1 MTLRLEYP
9 TLSALETDYRD
20 NLSKGRAFVAKVCA
34 EQEWVAVRVV
44 LARQDTGQ
52 AFEWPGQ
59 VVWICREGPSM
70 GTGVELGELDAERR
84 KQLDHFLQSAEPQ
97 AEPQPEVR
105 HRNLHDQVRE
115 LNAIGREKM
124 ARSGTLPERV
134 ALERHFGGAVWEGLL
149 QNPQLTLPEVVRIA
163 KNGGLPKP
171 LVNVIVSNAAWLS
184 KPEVRRALL
193 SNPRVDGMHLDRVLK
208 ATPRSECAQVARSTA
223 YRPAVRT
230 RARQLCD

>member
-1 MTLRLEYP
+1 MTLRVEYR
-9 TLSALETDYRD
+9 TLAALEADYRD
-20 NLSKGRAFVAKVCA
+20 NLSKSRVFVTGVCA
-34 EQEWVAVRVV
+34 DQELVPVCVE

-52 AFEWPGQ
+52 IFEWPGQ
-59 VVWICREGPSM
+59 VVWICRDGPSI
-70 GTGVELGELDAERR
+70 GTGVELGELDADRRGDLER
-84 KQLDHFLQSAEPQ
+84 FLQSPEPPAEE
-97 AEPQPEVR
+97 EPDRQ
-105 HRNLHDQVRE
+105 HRNLHERVRG

-134 ALERHFGGAVWEGLL
+134 ALERQFGGSVWEGLL

-171 LVNVIVSNAAWLS
+171 LVHLIVSNPAWLS
-184 KPEVRRALL
+184 KGEVRRALL
-193 SNPRVDGMHLDRVLK
+193 SNPRVDGRHLDRVLK
-208 ATPRSECAQVARSTA
+208 AMPRSECAQLARSTA

>member
-9 TLSALETDYRD
+9 ALPELQADYRD
-20 NLSKGRAFVAKVCA
+20 NLSKGRAFVAGVCA
-34 EQEWVAVRVV
+34 DEEWVAVRVV
-44 LARQDTGQ
+44 LARQDTGEV
-52 AFEWPGQ
+52 FEWPGQ
-59 VVWICREGPSM
+59 VVWICREGPST
-70 GTGVELGELDAERR
+70 GTGVELGALAADRLKELEQFLQPAEPEAER
-84 KQLDHFLQSAEPQ
+84 
-97 AEPQPEVR
+97 QPEPR
-105 HRNLHDQVRE
+105 QRNLHDRVRG
-115 LNAIGREKM
+115 LNALGREKM

-134 ALERHFGGAVWEGLL
+134 ALERQFGGSVWEGLL
-149 QNPQLTLPEVVRIA
+149 QNPQLTLAEVVRIA

-171 LVNVIVSNAAWLS
+171 LVNLIVSNPGWLA

-208 ATPRSECAQVARSTA
+208 ATPRTECAQVARSTA

>member
-1 MTLRLEYP
+1 
-9 TLSALETDYRD
+9 
-20 NLSKGRAFVAKVCA
+20 
-34 EQEWVAVRVV
+34 
-44 LARQDTGQ
+44 
-52 AFEWPGQ
+52 
-59 VVWICREGPSM
+59 
-70 GTGVELGELDAERR
+70 
-84 KQLDHFLQSAEPQ
+84 
-97 AEPQPEVR
+97 
-105 HRNLHDQVRE
+105 
-115 LNAIGREKM
+115 M

-149 QNPQLTLPEVVRIA
+149 QNPGITLPEVVRIA

-193 SNPRVDGMHLDRVLK
+193 SNPRVDGMHLDRVLR